1 VATLHLRELRPVL
14 VKCFVAVAAAVPPD
28 SQGGSQ
34 GGSQGAAQPLAT
46 EDGEGGLLL
55 RVQLLPLNPEAAA
68 ATDSAG
74 AAAGVGAPASTAAA
88 AAGAAADKPPVQ
100 SAVLHLREAD
110 GEAGGGGL
118 WHGLTRCADLAA
130 GRRPRAAPPA
140 CSQRSVATALK
151 QLKTAPLVLAVD
163 LYKPTYKPGVA
174 EVVAVWPD
182 KAPSN

>member
-1 VATLHLRELRPVL
+1 MPSRVCSARLPAALATLHLRELRPVL
-14 VKCFVAVAAAVPPD
+14 VKCFVAVAAAVHFE
-28 SQGGSQ
+28 
-34 GGSQGAAQPLAT
+34 SQGAAQPDTT

-55 RVQLLPLNPEAAA
+55 RVQLLPLNPEG
-68 ATDSAG
+68 AT
-74 AAAGVGAPASTAAA
+74 
-88 AAGAAADKPPVQ
+88 ADKPPMQ

-118 WHGLTRCADLAA
+118 WHALTRCADLAA

-151 QLKTAPLVLAVD
+151 QLKAAPLVLAID

-182 KAPSN
+182 REPSN